1 MRGSNLC
8 SMLITDPHVSD
19 RTRRTLEGC
28 FAYSCIVILA
38 DRACSGSRGCGS
50 VRCRLALRTL
60 WPCEARKNPTQ
71 MKADVRRTRKW
82 SSAVHR
88 PWATRIRNR
97 PQACS
102 VNERTADRTPRQ
114 IIQPVAICVHQRASA
129 FKTFLCDA
137 ADRVGAGSVDG
148 TCDAPDAQIV
158 SSSAIKPTACRRD
171 IGFSAGVE
179 LIVREQTKTADL
191 TQCLLAH
198 EV

>member
-8 SMLITDPHVSD
+8 STPTTDPHVSD
-19 RTRRTLEGC
+19 RTSTNTGRLLRVLLH
-28 FAYSCIVILA
+28 S
-38 DRACSGSRGCGS
+38 DS
-50 VRCRLALRTL
+50 CRLSMFWLERLRQRTVPARFANLVALRG
-60 WPCEARKNPTQ
+60 KKDSTQ

-114 IIQPVAICVHQRASA
+114 IIQPVTICVHQRASA

-171 IGFSAGVE
+171 IGFSAGVATD
-179 LIVREQTKTADL
+179 RAEQTKTADL
-191 TQCLLAH
+191 TQRRPAH